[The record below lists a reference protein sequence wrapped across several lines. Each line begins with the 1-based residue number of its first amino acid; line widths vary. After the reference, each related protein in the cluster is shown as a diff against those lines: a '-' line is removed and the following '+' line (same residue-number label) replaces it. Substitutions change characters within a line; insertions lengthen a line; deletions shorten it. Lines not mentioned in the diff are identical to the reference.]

1 MLTRCPHCETTFRV
15 TAEQLKARH
24 GQVRCGACREVFDAL
39 ESLVEELPVVFPPL
53 PAASVSAEMPAVSE
67 EPAPLTESIAVEELA
82 AEEVAAEAAAAE
94 EAAIEEP
101 TVEVLPDVSEEPA
114 EPATPAPSAPAPDSA
129 AEPEPEP
136 EPVAEAEVQESAVVP
151 AEAPLP
157 PAWEAVSPSPP
168 PPRRWP
174 WAVGVALLFFLALGQ
189 LVFAFRTE
197 IAATSPELRPL
208 LAAGCELLGCTVP
221 RPRRPELLSIE
232 TSDLA
237 PVGSGLLLTATL
249 KNRAPFAQDYPALEL
264 TLTDTQD
271 QALVRKVLAPA
282 DWLPADRAGNAGFAA
297 QGEVAVK
304 LLFDAEGVPAVGYR
318 LYLFYP

>member
-15 TAEQLKARH
+15 TAEQLKARR
-24 GQVRCGACREVFDAL
+24 GQVRCGACRGVFDAL
-39 ESLVEELPVVFPPL
+39 GSLVEELPVAFPPP
-53 PAASVSAEMPAVSE
+53 PAAPASAEMPAVSE
-67 EPAPLTESIAVEELA
+67 EPVPPTESIDVGELA
-82 AEEVAAEAAAAE
+82 AEEVAAETSAAE
-94 EAAIEEP
+94 EATIEEP
-101 TVEVLPDVSEEPA
+101 TVEVLPDVSEEAA
-114 EPATPAPSAPAPDSA
+114 EPAAPAPSAATPGST
-129 AEPEPEP
+129 AEPEP
-136 EPVAEAEVQESAVVP
+136 ATEAEVRESAVAA

-157 PAWEAVSPSPP
+157 PAWEAVSSPP
-168 PPRRWP
+168 LPPRRWP
-174 WAVGVALLFFLALGQ
+174 WAVGVVLLFLSALGQ

-197 IAATSPELRPL
+197 LAASSPELRPM
-208 LAAGCELLGCTVP
+208 LAAGCELFGCTVP

-282 DWLPADRAGNAGFAA
+282 DWLPAERAGNAGFAA
-297 QGEVAVK
+297 QGEAAVK

>member
-15 TAEQLKARH
+15 TAEQLKARR

-39 ESLVEELPVVFPPL
+39 ERLVEELPVVFPP
-53 PAASVSAEMPAVSE
+53 PPVAAASAGMPALGE
-67 EPAPLTESIAVEELA
+67 EPAPFTGSIAVEELA

-101 TVEVLPDVSEEPA
+101 TVEVLPDVPEEAEEPA
-114 EPATPAPSAPAPDSA
+114 APPSFPPASVSA
-129 AEPEPEP
+129 AEPEP
-136 EPVAEAEVQESAVVP
+136 VAETEVRESAGAS

-157 PAWEAVSPSPP
+157 PAWETVPPPP

-174 WAVGVALLFFLALGQ
+174 WAVGAALLFFLALGQ
-189 LVFAFRTE
+189 LVFVFRTE
-197 IAATSPELRPL
+197 IAASSPELRPL

-237 PVGSGLLLTATL
+237 PAGGGLLLTATL

-282 DWLPADRAGNAGFAA
+282 DWLPADRVGNAGFAA